1 MPISGGTIPEPS
13 TKGSKTQAGIAGT
26 QRKSQQQQVAELL
39 QSGSSLSSL
48 VTQFPGYSLANLAKM
63 RTYATFCCAMRENNS
78 KLVWPPN
85 LKYQGAC
92 SVTRQLVEWCSLN
105 IHSKRNFKQKQLY
118 LHGPKNTR
126 KSSFLYI
133 LMRYCT
139 TYEIPQAEDFYDL
152 YGDPEPEL
160 CYLDEYKGLKALHWW
175 NLFLQGGPP
184 TNLRVKGGQIQKK
197 TNPPV
202 IILSNYDP
210 KRVHQKAL
218 EKNDEVLDPFLERV
232 TVIEVPVGTVIDTEG
247 FLAALASAT
256 YATTSPPVVVSDVEM
271 TNVVSAS
278 LILGD
283 SQPFS
288 LDSDLSSQEEHLP
301 RRSKRSRE
309 KEPESPLWTDIQ
321 MSSPQPGS
329 PSSQNLVSSLP
340 LGIVSVSVVDES
352 LLDHPT
358 TSGVQPVISQ
368 ETAYVKFKKF
378 RRTYDDVD

>member
-1 MPISGGTIPEPS
+1 MPISGGTIPDPS
-13 TKGSKTQAGIAGT
+13 TKVSKTQAGTAGPPK
-26 QRKSQQQQVAELL
+26 KSQQQQVAELL

-63 RTYATFCCAMRENNS
+63 RTYATFCSAMRENKS
-78 KLVWPPN
+78 KLSWPPN

-126 KSSFLYI
+126 KSSFLHI
-133 LMRYCT
+133 LMQYCT

-160 CYLDEYKGLKALHWW
+160 CCLDEYKGGKYLHWW

-184 TNLRVKGGQIQKK
+184 MTLRVKGGQIQKK

-210 KRVHQKAL
+210 KRAHAKAL
-218 EKNDEVLDPFLERV
+218 EKNDEVLDPFLERI
-232 TVIEVPVGTVIDTEG
+232 TVIEVPVGTVIDTVG
-247 FLAALASAT
+247 FLEALASAT
-256 YATTSPPVVVSDVEM
+256 YATTLPPVTVSDAEM
-271 TNVVSAS
+271 TNVLST
-278 LILGD
+278 LLTLGD
-283 SQPFS
+283 NQLLTSQEE
-288 LDSDLSSQEEHLP
+288 LLDLSISPPSSPEEHLP

-309 KEPESPLWTDIQ
+309 KEPESPLLIDTNSPLSEN
-321 MSSPQPGS
+321 SSSTTAS
-329 PSSQNLVSSLP
+329 PVSVSSLD
-340 LGIVSVSVVDES
+340 LLTSSSVLSVTES
-352 LLDHPT
+352 E
-358 TSGVQPVISQ
+358 TSYS
-368 ETAYVKFKKF
+368 KFKKY
-378 RRTYDDVD
+378 RRTYDDFD